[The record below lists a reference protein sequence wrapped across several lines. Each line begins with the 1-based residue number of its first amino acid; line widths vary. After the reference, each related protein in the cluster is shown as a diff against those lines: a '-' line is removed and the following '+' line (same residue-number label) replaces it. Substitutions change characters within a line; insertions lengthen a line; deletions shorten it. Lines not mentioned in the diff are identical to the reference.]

1 MKFLLTLLALLL
13 PGAALAQS
21 QSQVALTSNVLVER
35 STTGPNG
42 AARTSL
48 EAPGI
53 VTPGDR
59 LVFVLSYRNN
69 AASPATDFVVTNPIP
84 GSVSYSGSESAG
96 SVLSVDGGRTW
107 GELSALSVRNA
118 DGTSRPATFADV
130 SHVRWRIA
138 QPIPAGGT
146 GELRFRGVVK

>member
-1 MKFLLTLLALLL
+1 MRFLLILLAMLL
-13 PGAALAQS
+13 PGTALA

-35 STTGPNG
+35 TTTGPNG

-84 GSVSYSGSESAG
+84 ESVSFTAAESAG
-96 SVLSVDGGRTW
+96 SVLSIDGGRTW
-107 GELSALSVRNA
+107 GLLSALSVRNA
-118 DGTSRPATFADV
+118 DGTNRPATPADV
-130 SHVRWRIA
+130 THVRWRIA
-138 QPIPAGGT
+138 QPIPAGGS

>member
-1 MKFLLTLLALLL
+1 MRFLLTLLALLL
-13 PGAALAQS
+13 PGTAWA

-35 STTGPNG
+35 IVTDANG

-59 LVFVLSYRNN
+59 LMFVLAYRNN
-69 AASPATDFVVTNPIP
+69 ATSPATAFEVTNPIP
-84 GSVSYSGSESAG
+84 ESVSFSGSESAG

-107 GELSALSVRNA
+107 GELSRLTVRNA
-118 DGTSRPATFADV
+118 DGTSRPAAPADV
-130 SHVRWRIA
+130 THVRWRFV

-146 GELRFRGVVK
+146 GELRFRGIVK

>member
-1 MKFLLTLLALLL
+1 MKVLLILLALLL

-21 QSQVALTSNVLVER
+21 QVALTSNVLVER
-35 STTGPNG
+35 ITTGADG

-59 LVFVLSYRNN
+59 LMFVLAYHNN
-69 AASPATDFVVTNPIP
+69 AASPATDFTVTNPMP
-84 GSVSYSGSESAG
+84 ESVGYMGSESAG

-118 DGTSRPATFADV
+118 DGTSRPATLADV
-130 SHVRWRIA
+130 THVRWRIA
-138 QPIPAGGT
+138 RPIPAGGG
-146 GELRFRGVVK
+146 GELRFRGIVK

>member
-1 MKFLLTLLALLL
+1 MRFLLTLLALLL

-21 QSQVALTSNVLVER
+21 QVALTSNVLVER
-35 STTGPNG
+35 TVTDASGT
-42 AARTSL
+42 ARTSL

-59 LVFVLSYRNN
+59 LMFVLAYRNN
-69 AASPATDFVVTNPIP
+69 AANPATDFVVTNPIP
-84 GSVSYSGSESAG
+84 ESVSYSGAESAG

-107 GELSALSVRNA
+107 GALGALSVRNA
-118 DGTSRPATFADV
+118 DGTSRPATSGDV
-130 SHVRWRIA
+130 THVRWRIA

-146 GELRFRGVVK
+146 GELRFRGIVK